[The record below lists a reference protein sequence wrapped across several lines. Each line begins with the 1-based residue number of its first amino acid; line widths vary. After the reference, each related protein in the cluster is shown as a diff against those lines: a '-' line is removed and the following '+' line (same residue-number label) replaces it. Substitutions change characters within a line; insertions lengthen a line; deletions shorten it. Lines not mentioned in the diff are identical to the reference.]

1 MTRFSILL
9 SDIIRGQNTLRY
21 LRQFERLRDA
31 PREETEAYRLE
42 RLKELLIHC
51 KRNVPFYRERFRE
64 CGFSPGDF
72 SSLDELKSIPP
83 LTRQDLQERW
93 QEIIADNYRGKR
105 LSAGSSGG
113 STGQPVFYR
122 KDSQA
127 TSAALAAH
135 LLGWSFS
142 GWKMSMKGLHIWG
155 NPTTV
160 NEEWGRLSSKLKA
173 RVFRHHKFPAYTL
186 HDGSRL
192 RELYELIRSER
203 YDFIDGYTNAI
214 YHFADYLKSNG
225 LSFSPPLK
233 YVLTTAENLHDFQ
246 RRAIEDAI
254 APVYDTYG
262 CSEINSIAYE
272 CSRCGLYH
280 VIDPHVYVEFGATS
294 DEFGNRELYVTDLDN
309 FAFPMLRYRNG
320 DMAVPAEGD
329 MPACEISFSGLRAI
343 SGRETDII
351 ALPDGGMLSVPSF
364 FGSML
369 LKKVNG
375 LKQYQVEKVDE
386 NMLHINLVTNE
397 RFAQEDLRIIES
409 ALNGYISGRIGYVIR
424 FVDAIDISGSGKY
437 KLVIDRTR
445 QKPGAGTK

>member
-1 MTRFSILL
+1 MTRLSIFI
-9 SDIIRGQNTLRY
+9 SDLIKGQNTLHY
-21 LRQFERLRDA
+21 LRRFERLRNA
-31 PREETEAYRLE
+31 PREETEAYRFV

-51 KRNVPFYRERFRE
+51 ERNVPFYRERFRE
-64 CGFSPGDF
+64 AGFSSVEF
-72 SSLDELKSIPP
+72 SSLEQLRQIPP
-83 LTRQDLQERW
+83 LTRQDLQDRW
-93 QEIIADNYRGKR
+93 EDIIATSYRGKR

-113 STGQPVFYR
+113 STGQPVTYR
-122 KDSQA
+122 KDSHA
-127 TSAALAAH
+127 TSAGLAAH
-135 LLGWSFS
+135 LVGWSLS

-160 NEEWGRLSSKLKA
+160 NEEWGRVSSKLKA

-192 RELYELIRSER
+192 NELYEIISGER

-214 YHFADYLKSNG
+214 YHFADFLKRNG
-225 LSFSPPLK
+225 LSFNHKVK

-272 CSRCGLYH
+272 CGRCGLYH
-280 VIDPHVYVEFGATS
+280 IIDPHVYVEFGEAL

-320 DMAVPAEGD
+320 DLAIPAEGD
-329 MPACEISFSGLRAI
+329 LPACDISFSRLRAI

-351 ALPDGGMLSVPSF
+351 KLTDGGMLSVPSF

-386 NMLHINLVTNE
+386 NLLHINLVTNE
-397 RFAQEDLRIIES
+397 RFTSEDMNIIES
-409 ALNGYISGRIGYVIR
+409 ALSEYISGRIGYIIR
-424 FVDAIDISGSGKY
+424 FVDTIDVSGSGKF

-445 QKPGAGTK
+445 Q

>member
-1 MTRFSILL
+1 MNRISILL
-9 SDIIRGQNTLRY
+9 SDIIRGQNTLHY
-21 LRQFERLRDA
+21 LRKFERLSGA
-31 PREETEAYRLE
+31 SHEEAEAYRME
-42 RLKELLIHC
+42 RLRELLVHC
-51 KRNVPFYRERFRE
+51 ERNVPFYNNRFRE
-64 CGFSPGDF
+64 CGFSAREF
-72 SSLDELKSIPP
+72 SSPDQLKMIPP
-83 LTRQDLQERW
+83 LTRQDLQDHW
-93 QEIIADNYRGKR
+93 HEIVAANYRDRK

-122 KDSQA
+122 KDSRA
-127 TSAALAAH
+127 TSAGQAAH
-135 LLGWSFS
+135 LLGWSLS

-160 NEEWGRLSSKLKA
+160 NEEWGRISSRLKA
-173 RVFRHHKFPAYTL
+173 RIYRHHKFPAYTL

-192 RELYELIRSER
+192 RDLYDMICRER

-214 YHFADYLKSNG
+214 YHFAEYLKSNN
-225 LSFSPPLK
+225 LSFSRPLK

-246 RRAIEDAI
+246 RKAIEDVI

-272 CSRCGLYH
+272 CCKCGLYH
-280 VIDPHVYVEFGATS
+280 VIDPHVFVEYGEAL

-320 DMAVPAEGD
+320 DLAIPAEGD
-329 MPACEISFSGLRAI
+329 VPDCPLSFSRLKAI
-343 SGRETDII
+343 SGRETDMIT
-351 ALPDGGMLSVPSF
+351 LPDGGMLSVPSF

-375 LKQYQVEKVDE
+375 LKQYQVEKVSE

-397 RFAQEDLRIIES
+397 RFTPADLDTIES
-409 ALNGYISGRIGYVIR
+409 ALGEYLNGRIGYLIR
-424 FVDAIDISGSGKY
+424 TVDSIDISKSGKFR
-437 KLVIDRTR
+437 LVIDRTR
-445 QKPGAGTK
+445 Q